1 MIEDA
6 DLDLMEYDNKWNRYR
21 IRISKQ
27 DLTKNKELIV
37 SLFKMAF
44 GKTIKE

>member
-1 MIEDA
+1 MD
-6 DLDLMEYDNKWNRYR
+6 YDNKWNRYR

-27 DLTKNKELIV
+27 DLTKNKELIENLLKV
-37 SLFKMAF
+37 AF